1 MLRLIREQGRQ
12 VGSLPWLTYGCL
24 KPPVASGKLFLVVLG
39 LQFGKKLQAAMT
51 RKLQESDVTTQW
63 SLTYKL
69 NSKLRMQFNIT
80 SAPPF
85 PKTLMFQF
93 SSEGAGS
100 T

>member
-1 MLRLIREQGRQ
+1 MAGRATQRGHLHHCLRVILAF
-12 VGSLPWLTYGCL
+12 VT
-24 KPPVASGKLFLVVLG
+24 
-39 LQFGKKLQAAMT
+39 QFGKKLQAAMI

-69 NSKLRMQFNIT
+69 NNKLRMQFNIT

-85 PKTLMFQF
+85 PKTLLFQF

-100 T
+100 M

>member
-1 MLRLIREQGRQ
+1 ML
-12 VGSLPWLTYGCL
+12 GSADDVPFPLPPLAQPFEPPNPLNTLLCL
-24 KPPVASGKLFLVVLG
+24 SHD

-93 SSEGAGS
+93 SSEGAGA

>member
-1 MLRLIREQGRQ
+1 
-12 VGSLPWLTYGCL
+12 
-24 KPPVASGKLFLVVLG
+24 
-39 LQFGKKLQAAMT
+39 MT

-93 SSEGAGS
+93 SSEGAGA